1 MIGRYRSVAVGP
13 EWNRRHFLAALSVAT
28 LAAVGVTKCSASGQS
43 GAAQPTPVAAEQS
56 PAGRAGLLPPPPREA
71 RIALPGGGVL
81 SSLPG
86 EGDLLALTVDD
97 GVNSDVVRL
106 YTQFA
111 KDTGLRL
118 TYFVNGIYRSW
129 TEHVD
134 LLRPLVDD
142 GQIQLANH
150 TWSHPDLTKIP
161 LLHVAEE
168 FRHNHEFLWNTYGID
183 ARPYFRP
190 PYGAHNPHVDKLA
203 IELGYT
209 INTQWSGSLE
219 DHVMIPEGEIV
230 KMARQYFNPQ
240 AIVIGHLN
248 HMPVTGVY
256 DELVDVIRERR
267 LRTVTLDDVFIR
279 PDNRR

>member
-1 MIGRYRSVAVGP
+1 MIGPYRRFAAGS

-28 LAAVGVTKCSASGQS
+28 LAAVGVTRCGASGRS
-43 GAAQPTPVAAEQS
+43 GAAEPSPDQPRAA
-56 PAGRAGLLPPPPREA
+56 RAGLLPPPPREA

-86 EGDLLALTVDD
+86 DGDLLALTVDD

-111 KDTGLRL
+111 KDTGVRM
-118 TYFVNGIYRSW
+118 TYFVNGIYKSW
-129 TEHVD
+129 IDHLD

-161 LLHVAEE
+161 LINVAEE
-168 FRHNHEFLWNTYGID
+168 FRHNHEFLWKIYGVD
-183 ARPYFRP
+183 ARPYYRP
-190 PYGAHNPHVDKLA
+190 PYGAHNAHVDKLA

-209 INTQWSGSLE
+209 TATLWSGSLE
-219 DHVMIPEGEIV
+219 DHIVMPEGEIV
-230 KMARQYFNPQ
+230 KMARKYFNPQ

-248 HMPVTGVY
+248 HMPVTQVY
-256 DELVDVIRERR
+256 QHLVDVIHERR
-267 LRTVTLDDVFIR
+267 LRTVTLDDVFLK
-279 PDNRR
+279 PEYGP